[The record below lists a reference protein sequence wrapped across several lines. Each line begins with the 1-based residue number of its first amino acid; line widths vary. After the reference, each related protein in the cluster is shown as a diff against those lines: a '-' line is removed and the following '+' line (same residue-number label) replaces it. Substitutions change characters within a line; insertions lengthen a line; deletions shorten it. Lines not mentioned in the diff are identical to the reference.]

1 MAKVR
6 FDTAVRLEFRK
17 PVLRMAH
24 VKEAHSD
31 DEHTSEG
38 AVHRVRE
45 KTGRNPVV
53 ARFFHE
59 ELDPEAEL
67 YAKRNRKRGQK
78 YVPITAEAIQK
89 LMDNITGSLRLEFVS
104 TRLSLLLRLG

>member
-1 MAKVR
+1 
-6 FDTAVRLEFRK
+6 
-17 PVLRMAH
+17 MAH

-38 AVHRVRE
+38 AVRRVRE

-53 ARFFHE
+53 ARFFRE

-78 YVPITAEAIQK
+78 YVPIYTIDPQI
-89 LMDNITGSLRLEFVS
+89 DDSITGSLRLEFVS
-104 TRLSLLLRLG
+104 TRLSLLLRLE